1 MIRSL
6 MNWLDD
12 RTGIRKVMNE
22 TLYEPVPGG
31 ARWRYV
37 WGSTLVFTFSLQVIT
52 GLFLWTAYSPGA
64 QSAWESVYY
73 IQHEMWLGNIVRGI
87 HHFAAQAMV
96 VLLAIHLMQVII
108 DGAYKAPREV
118 NFWLGLILMQ
128 IVLGLSLTGYLLPWD
143 QKGYYATQVS
153 TKIMGATPVVGE
165 VIQNAA
171 QGGTEYGHHTLT
183 RFFAMHA
190 GVLPGLLIAFLVL
203 HIYVFRRH
211 GIKAHDETRPTAPF
225 WPDQVLKDAVAC
237 LGVFAVV
244 LALAVF
250 KGAEL
255 SAPANPSESYAAARP
270 EWYFLFLF
278 RFLKFEAVEHYGLAF
293 GAIYVPGAMMAV
305 LVAMPIIAMKWRK
318 GHAFNVAFMWAV
330 TIGIV
335 VLTGMAMVEDNANES
350 HQAAIAEAERDA
362 ERVVEL
368 AQRETRIPTDG
379 AVSLLAADAFTQGPR
394 LFSKHCS
401 SCHRYDG
408 HDGRGRLLYEET
420 ENGQVLAMPEAADLG
435 DFASRTWM
443 KNVLVNYEQH
453 FAPLKFSN
461 RYKEGIAND
470 DVEFI
475 NPDES
480 EMADWSGNKEALS
493 GSENAGNL
501 DALIEYLVSRAN
513 HPGAEFDA
521 AKVQQGK
528 QVALEG
534 AWAGDLNGT
543 SCVDCHSTMGEDF
556 AEDTAAEGDGYPSLA
571 QYGSAAWLKAFIR
584 HPESPQFYDSKNQ
597 MPSFADKMSNKE
609 LDLLVEWLTGDYHAT
624 KVERYT
630 NKAGDVAKAMGERSA
645 AGADKD
651 QE

>member
-1 MIRSL
+1 MINSL
-6 MNWLDD
+6 MSWLDD
-12 RTGIRKVMNE
+12 RTGIRKVLNE

-64 QSAWESVYY
+64 QSAWESVYF
-73 IQHEMWLGNIVRGI
+73 IQHEMWLGNVVRGI

-165 VIQNAA
+165 MVQNAA
-171 QGGTEYGHHTLT
+171 QGGPEYGHHTLT

-211 GIKAHDETRPTAPF
+211 GVKAHNTDGPTAPF

-278 RFLKFEAVEHYGLAF
+278 RFLKFEAVEHFGLAF
-293 GAIYVPGAMMAV
+293 GAIYVPGALMAV
-305 LVAMPIIAMKWRK
+305 LVAMPIVAMKWRK
-318 GHAFNVAFMWAV
+318 GHTFNVGFMWAV
-330 TIGIV
+330 TIAIV
-335 VLTGMAMVEDNANES
+335 VLTGMALVEDNANEG

-368 AQRETRIPTDG
+368 AQREERIPTDG
-379 AVSLLAADAFTQGPR
+379 AVRLLAEDAFTQGPR
-394 LFSKHCS
+394 LFAKHCA
-401 SCHRYDG
+401 SCHRYNG
-408 HDGRGRLLYEET
+408 HDGRGRMLREQT
-420 ENGQVLAMPEAADLG
+420 EDGTEILAMPEATDLG
-435 DFASRTWM
+435 DFASRAWM
-443 KNVLVNYEQH
+443 KNVLVNFEQH
-453 FAPLKFSN
+453 FTPLKFSS
-461 RYKEGIAND
+461 RYREGAAND

-475 NPDES
+475 DPHNS
-480 EMADWSGNKEALS
+480 EMANWSGDKDAIGSAENQSDVEALV
-493 GSENAGNL
+493 
-501 DALIEYLVSRAN
+501 DYLMSRTN
-513 HPGAEFDA
+513 HKGAEFNTA
-521 AKVQQGK
+521 NVERGK
-528 QVALEG
+528 ALALEG
-534 AWAGDLNGT
+534 SWPGDLEGT
-543 SCVDCHSTMGEDF
+543 SCVDCHSTAGDDF
-556 AEDTAAEGDGYPSLA
+556 AEDTTADNGGYPDIA
-571 QYGSAAWLKAFIR
+571 EYGSAKWLKAFIR
-584 HPESPQFYDSKNQ
+584 HPESTQFYGTKNQ
-597 MPSFADKMSNKE
+597 MPSFANKMSE
-609 LDLLVEWLTGDYHAT
+609 QEMDMLVAWLTGNYFPTEVEDYENRAS
-624 KVERYT
+624 E
-630 NKAGDVAKAMGERSA
+630 VAKAITDRSKSR
-645 AGADKD
+645 GRN
-651 QE
+651 